1 MCFNEQILGICRFP
15 FCESSKTRA
24 AVLHNNVA
32 EIPVHG
38 ETLIAALIPFV
49 IFPQSD
55 GKNVGLAQ

>member
-1 MCFNEQILGICRFP
+1 MSKYWAFVDFP
-15 FCESSKTRA
+15 FVKAPKLEL
-24 AVLHNNVA
+24 VLHNNVA